1 MTLPSERY
9 RAVRYTER
17 FLLELCNPKLTPR
30 VPKRIREQARS
41 LLRHYP
47 SSYDMERAGE
57 ACLEVFEQ
65 SNPFQQYVKES
76 MKNE

>member
-1 MTLPSERY
+1 MTLPYERY

-17 FLLELCNPKLTPR
+17 FLLELCNPKLTPK

-41 LLRHYP
+41 LLKHYP

-57 ACLEVFEQ
+57 ACPEVFEQ
-65 SNPFQQYVKES
+65 SNPFQEYVKES